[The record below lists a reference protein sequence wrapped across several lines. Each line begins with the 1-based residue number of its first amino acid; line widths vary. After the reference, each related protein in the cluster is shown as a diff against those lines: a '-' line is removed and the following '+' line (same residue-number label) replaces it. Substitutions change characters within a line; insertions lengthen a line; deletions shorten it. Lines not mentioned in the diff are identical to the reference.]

1 MDLEFLTS
9 IVTQLPLVALF
20 AWFVIRRDKD
30 FQALLKA
37 RDQEWQEFFLEIQS
51 AQKNVCATHQKT
63 LVSTSVSLE
72 KMASQIAKNTVSMML
87 HDATVRGVNPDTMGS
102 HEDLLE
108 KVIKGS

>member
-9 IVTQLPLVALF
+9 VVTQLPLVALF

-30 FQALLKA
+30 FQTLLKA
-37 RDQEWQEFFLEIQS
+37 RDQEWQDFFLEIQN

-63 LVSTSVSLE
+63 LVDTSVSLE

-87 HDATVRGVNPDTMGS
+87 HDATVRGVNPDVMGS
-102 HEDLLE
+102 HEDLFE